1 MKDFGE
7 VFKVIRK
14 SKGIKII
21 DIADEQISKSQISRF
36 ERGESTITLFKLTH
50 MLDKICVTVEE
61 FMYIVR
67 NYKLDNF

>member
-36 ERGESTITLFKLTH
+36 ERGESTI
-50 MLDKICVTVEE
+50 V
-61 FMYIVR
+61 
-67 NYKLDNF
+67 